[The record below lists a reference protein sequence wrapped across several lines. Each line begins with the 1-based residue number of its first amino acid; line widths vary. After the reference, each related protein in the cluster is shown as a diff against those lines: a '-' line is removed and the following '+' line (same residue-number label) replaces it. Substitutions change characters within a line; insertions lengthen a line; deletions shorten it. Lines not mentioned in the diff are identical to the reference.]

1 MIKNRVGG
9 RKIIYNFLMENNF
22 LEHIPPNELCS
33 KCGECC
39 RCIISAYSEK
49 ELEELDDEEA
59 KLFLSFFKKYNSI
72 SELDDKKKKYIEAV
86 SSFMKKEVEI
96 WYCPHIDEQNRCT
109 IYEDRPSF
117 CRSYP
122 KNGWIV
128 TPPGCGYK
136 GWQYEQREKQ
146 KKIIRKLKEQLLILK
161 TNASNNFQDDII
173 IVKELEEKILEK
185 IAKYKKYGADN
196 W

>member
-1 MIKNRVGG
+1 MN
-9 RKIIYNFLMENNF
+9 NNF
-22 LEHIPPNELCS
+22 LEHIPPNELCN

-59 KLFLSFFKKYNSI
+59 KLFLSFFKKYNSL
-72 SELDDKKKKYIEAV
+72 SELDEKKKKYIEAV
-86 SSFMKKEVEI
+86 SSFMNKDIEI
-96 WYCPHIDEQNRCT
+96 WYCPHIDDRNICT

-146 KKIIRKLKEQLLILK
+146 KNLQYKHSIEERESLSRHMAALDKELYRLQSGKNKLDEKIQSLTDYMWESYEMTYRMAKEQL
-161 TNASNNFQDDII
+161 FP
-173 IVKELEEKILEK
+173 
-185 IAKYKKYGADN
+185 
-196 W
+196 

>member
-1 MIKNRVGG
+1 MTSAANAVSAAGVLSVLIQRKSLKN
-9 RKIIYNFLMENNF
+9 LMMKRRN
-22 LEHIPPNELCS
+22 
-33 KCGECC
+33 
-39 RCIISAYSEK
+39 YSC
-49 ELEELDDEEA
+49 L
-59 KLFLSFFKKYNSI
+59 FFKKYNSI